1 MEMTIK
7 KNGDIKELFYFNS
20 IEKDALP
27 MTMASGAQKFIGSVA
42 IRDSLRFVS
51 SLTKPSLCI
60 IDEGFG
66 ALDNDLTIAMQSV
79 FYYLKG
85 KYKNT
90 WIITHKNEIKDFV
103 DNIIQVTKN
112 RSTLTEEQIKENPM
126 AGISVFDV
134 NNRNNIVSKSFSK
147 EISV

>member
-7 KNGDIKELFYFNS
+7 NNGDIKELFYFNS

-27 MTMASGAQKFIGSVA
+27 MSMASGAQKFIGSVA
-42 IRDSLRFVS
+42 IRDSLHFVS

-79 FYYLKG
+79 FYYLKD
-85 KYKNT
+85 KYKNI

-103 DNIIQVTKN
+103 DNIIQVSKN
-112 RSTLTEEQIKENPM
+112 RSTLTDEQIKENPM
-126 AGISVFDV
+126 AGISVFDSS
-134 NNRNNIVSKSFSK
+134 NRNELPSKDIAKEVSF
-147 EISV
+147 